1 MERREKRENM
11 KRMARREKRENMKR
25 EWRGERRERGG
36 GDPGENIK
44 KQRERDR

>member
-1 MERREKRENM
+1 ME
-11 KRMARREKRENMKR
+11 RREKRENMKR

-36 GDPGENIK
+36 DPGENIK